1 MPEQSDLVASLDKLS
16 LSPAITD
23 PPRDFEK
30 LRSKLIKYVESTVK
44 ANEKYHKRKCEN
56 IYFGKSTIYER
67 SKGKIDSNDPKT
79 WDSSLIRGRW
89 YEHEKKE
96 KKGKKRF
103 CNMKVLCVVTDKTL
117 KSRQPAEQCTLD
129 LEHGLIAHFMH
140 KNDERLENE
149 STAAGK
155 CTTSKKKR
163 AYVIYLVMKFGPK
176 KCKCGSTTHRRTS
189 HHKCPLRKPCKCGST
204 SHQRTNHRN
213 CPLNPKKLK
222 K

>member
-1 MPEQSDLVASLDKLS
+1 MPEQSDLVASLGKLS

-44 ANEKYHKRKCEN
+44 ANEKYHKRNCEKFY
-56 IYFGKSTIYER
+56 IGKSTIYKR
-67 SKGKIDSNDPKT
+67 SEGKIDPNDPKT
-79 WDSSLIRGRW
+79 WDTSLIRSRW
-89 YEHEKKE
+89 SKHNKKE
-96 KKGKKRF
+96 EKRF

-163 AYVIYLVMKFGPK
+163 AHVLYLVMKFGPK

-189 HHKCPLRKPCKCGST
+189 HHECRLRKPCKCGST

-213 CPLNPKKLK
+213 CPHNKKYK